1 MNVLLE
7 YLIIFI
13 IVWII
18 NYFMTIPNYKKEDK
32 KKVRKKGNSKEA
44 SVSKVIPEL
53 VYLEKIYHIHIK
65 KINKSKFLYLSV
77 STNTFIIS
85 TIYII
90 LMYLISNWI
99 IKIILGIILLIL
111 MIIICYGLIGR
122 YYLKIEGKE

>member
-122 YYLKIEGKE
+122 YYLKKEGKE